1 MGNHCII
8 EPDATLT
15 FAKKKLQGKEAS
27 SILGQKTTL
36 LSQMQLLQYS
46 IVTQEMSPDFE
57 LDEGKDE

>member
-15 FAKKKLQGKEAS
+15 FAKKKLQGKAS